1 MPAFIITSTMK
12 HLSVFIVLVFLAALL
27 TGCAAEPETTAEE
40 TLVIRNDAAAAA
52 ATAELPSSD
61 QYTADVRLADGDAAI
76 TGRGA
81 AIKDGVLR
89 ITEAGIYRLAGEW
102 DGGVVVDCTG
112 DAELVLCGLR
122 LRGEGFALYAK
133 SCDSLTLT
141 TDAAFGQNYFSE
153 SYTET
158 DGGIALECDAPLTL
172 RGDGWLTLQAA
183 GDGLKAKKSL
193 TVESGNLTV
202 NAAGF
207 GLKSDSLTLS
217 GGSTTVD
224 ADGDALKGDAIT
236 LSDGTYALTAGD
248 EGMDAASV
256 TVAGG
261 NLTLNT
267 QGNAVKADNI
277 VFSGGAGDIYAAL
290 DALQAVSD
298 LTIAGG
304 DWDIKTAN
312 GAGMAYYHID
322 TGGFGPGFG
331 GGSTAT
337 YSLPAYSCKALKS
350 DASIHLTGGRIV
362 LDSEDD
368 AIHGTTDVVIG
379 GAELYIRSNDDA
391 IHCDKNLSI
400 ESGYILISSCFEGLE
415 AEVITMNG
423 GYADIYS
430 ANDGINAS
438 SAASGG
444 FGWDAAFYMN
454 GGECHIYVF
463 GSSNIGDGVD
473 SNGAIV
479 ISGGYIT
486 SSTSGYS
493 QENGMD
499 SGSSF
504 VVNGGI
510 VASGGNSGM
519 QESASS
525 YSTQCTAV
533 LTLSS
538 MVSAGTDCVVTDENG
553 AVILTFT
560 PYRDA
565 NSLVFSHPDFRIGKT
580 YTVTAGS
587 YTQDFTFES
596 TSYSNRGSRG
606 FGPGGGRPF

>member
-1 MPAFIITSTMK
+1 MK
-12 HLSVFIVLVFLAALL
+12 HLSIFVVLALLAALL
-27 TGCAAEPETTAEE
+27 TGCAAEPEPVVEDSP
-40 TLVIRNDAAAAA
+40 VIQNDVAAAAVS
-52 ATAELPSSD
+52 AELPSSE
-61 QYTADVRLADGDAAI
+61 QYTADIRLADGAANI

-81 AIKDGVLR
+81 AVKDGVLR

-102 DGGVVVDCTG
+102 DGGVVVDCAG

-153 SYTET
+153 TYTEA

-172 RGDGWLTLQAA
+172 RGDGWLTLQSA
-183 GDGLKAKKSL
+183 GNGLKVKDDFGL
-193 TVESGNLTV
+193 ESGNLTV

-207 GLKSDSLTLS
+207 GIKADTVALA

-224 ADGDALKGDAIT
+224 ADGDALKGDAIL
-236 LSDGTYALTAGD
+236 LSSGSFDLTAGD

-261 NLTLNT
+261 ELTLNT
-267 QGNAVKADNI
+267 QGNAVKADTLC
-277 VFSGGAGDIYAAL
+277 FSGGTGNIYSAQ
-290 DALQAVSD
+290 DALQTTVD

-304 DWDIKTAN
+304 DWTIKTAN

-331 GGSTAT
+331 GGSSTT
-337 YSLPAYSCKALKS
+337 YSLPEYSCKALKS
-350 DASIHLTGGRIV
+350 DASIHLTGGKIV

-368 AIHGTTDVVIG
+368 AVHGATDVVID
-379 GAELYIRSNDDA
+379 GAELYVRSNDDG
-391 IHCDKNLSI
+391 IHCDKNLTV

-415 AEVITMNG
+415 AEIITYNG

-430 ANDGINAS
+430 ANDGINTS
-438 SAASGG
+438 SSTGG
-444 FGWDAAFYMN
+444 FGWSDSAFYMN
-454 GGECHIYVF
+454 GGECHVYVF

-486 SSTSGYS
+486 SSTSGYT

-533 LTLSS
+533 LSLSS
-538 MVSAGTDCVVTDENG
+538 VVSAGTDCVVTDENG
-553 AVILTFT
+553 TVILTFT

-565 NSLVFSHPDFRIGKT
+565 NSLVFSHPDFQIGKT

-596 TSYSNRGSRG
+596 TSYSNRSGHG
-606 FGPGGGRPF
+606 FGGGRPF